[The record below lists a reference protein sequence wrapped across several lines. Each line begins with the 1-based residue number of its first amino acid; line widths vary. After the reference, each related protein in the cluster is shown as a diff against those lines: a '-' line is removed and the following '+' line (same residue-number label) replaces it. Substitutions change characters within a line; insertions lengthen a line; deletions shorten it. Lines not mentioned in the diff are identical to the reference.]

1 MDNFSWP
8 LTGSGFAIPASRRKA
23 TKHLAVW
30 LDKII
35 PK

>member
-1 MDNFSWP
+1 MDKFSWP
-8 LTGSGFAIPASRRKA
+8 LSGSGLATPASRRKN
-23 TKHLAVW
+23 TKHLAIW